1 MSRNAVFKAVP
12 AVLPSNES
20 PPLSRNVCYTHG
32 VTHATH
38 YTSIA
43 WKSVIIV
50 MITLLVYGLSGIA
63 SPSAHATDPDA
74 RPHVPENW
82 QWGSGTVDMVLQN
95 RHSLPHVDD
104 DTCRPSERLNRPG
117 FVRGSQVPRRRVPVR
132 GCCDGRCPRARRAG
146 SCRSRRADA
155 GG

>member
-1 MSRNAVFKAVP
+1 MDTEVGGNLLERHTVFTILSDANNVV
-12 AVLPSNES
+12 AELLGVGLGHNNILPGQPRRASQIRCHLLAHQ
-20 PPLSRNVCYTHG
+20 PP
-32 VTHATH
+32 
-38 YTSIA
+38 
-43 WKSVIIV
+43 
-50 MITLLVYGLSGIA
+50 LLVYGLSGIA

-117 FVRGSQVPRRRVPVR
+117 FVRGSQVPRRRVP
-132 GCCDGRCPRARRAG
+132 
-146 SCRSRRADA
+146 
-155 GG
+155 

>member
-63 SPSAHATDPDA
+63 SPRAHATDPDA
-74 RPHVPENW
+74 RPHVPED
-82 QWGSGTVDMVLQN
+82 GPRGGGTVDSVLQ
-95 RHSLPHVDD
+95 HSRALP
-104 DTCRPSERLNRPG
+104 
-117 FVRGSQVPRRRVPVR
+117 PV
-132 GCCDGRCPRARRAG
+132 AA
-146 SCRSRRADA
+146 
-155 GG
+155 